1 MQISDMVAVAKIMNA
16 TLVLPSLDHR
26 SFWTDPRCGSNLLK
40 YRLGEKFRLVKNK
53 ILIYFFTM
61 IGSVNLKTF
70 SMWRILLKF

>member
-1 MQISDMVAVAKIMNA
+1 MVAVAKIMNA

-40 YRLGEKFRLVKNK
+40 YRLGKKFRLVKNK
-53 ILIYFFTM
+53 MLINFFTM

>member
-1 MQISDMVAVAKIMNA
+1 MVAVAKIMNA

-53 ILIYFFTM
+53 ILINQFLY
-61 IGSVNLKTF
+61 NDWF
-70 SMWRILLKF
+70 SEFKDIRSEEHTSELQSP